1 MRRSVRDFLVDQ
13 RGATALEYSLIA
25 IFVSIMIIGGARTIG
40 GNLSTLYFG
49 KLVGNF

>member
-1 MRRSVRDFLVDQ
+1 MRRSLHDFIVDQ

-25 IFVSIMIIGGARTIG
+25 IFISIMIIAGAQTIG